1 MKTSIKAHSNE
12 IAALIVLRQLASS
25 TIRLNTMQQGH
36 VKACLILLIKFEVR
50 AREEKY
56 IFSPS
61 NLQVSNTWIRL
72 KNCRCAFQI
81 ETLKCERQ
89 VNHFPV
95 KKATQPCF
103 RRMLIASSFS
113 DM

>member
-50 AREEKY
+50 AREAE
-56 IFSPS
+56 I
-61 NLQVSNTWIRL
+61 
-72 KNCRCAFQI
+72 
-81 ETLKCERQ
+81 
-89 VNHFPV
+89 
-95 KKATQPCF
+95 
-103 RRMLIASSFS
+103 
-113 DM
+113 